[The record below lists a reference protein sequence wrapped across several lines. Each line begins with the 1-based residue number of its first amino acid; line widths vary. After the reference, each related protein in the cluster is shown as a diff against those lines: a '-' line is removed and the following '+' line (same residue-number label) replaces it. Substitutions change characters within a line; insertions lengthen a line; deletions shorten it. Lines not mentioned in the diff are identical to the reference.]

1 VAGTSVFATVVCV
14 QALRVGQKI
23 GVFPGGRVIVAGM
36 KVSVKPGATTLL
48 LAIDLVGTGLFAA
61 EGASV
66 AVNAR
71 LDLLGVLVLAVVTAT
86 GGGIIRDVLLGDTPP
101 SSIRDWRYFF
111 TALIAGAGIFLVH
124 SATHFENLSLI
135 TLLDAAG
142 LSFFAVAGAAKA
154 VQFGIHPLLCVVM
167 GGITGVGGGAVRDVL
182 LDRVPMVLR
191 GDVYAT
197 AALFGAAVTV
207 ICLRLKLHPAIAS
220 SAGILCC
227 FVLRM
232 LAVHFHWNLPGA
244 VAANPA

>member
-1 VAGTSVFATVVCV
+1 MGFGSLARSAAVR
-14 QALRVGQKI
+14 ALADV
-23 GVFPGGRVIVAGM
+23 RVIVAGM
-36 KVSVKPGATTLL
+36 KAIPRPRSTTLL
-48 LAIDLVGTGLFAA
+48 LTIDLVGTGLFAA

-71 LDLLGVLVLAVVTAT
+71 LDLLGVLVIAVVTAT

-111 TALIAGAGIFLVH
+111 TALLAGAGVFLVH
-124 SATHFENLSLI
+124 SATHFENLSVI
-135 TLLDAAG
+135 PLLDAAG

-167 GGITGVGGGAVRDVL
+167 GGITGVGGGAVRDML

-207 ICLRLKLHPAIAS
+207 ICLRLKVRPAIAS
-220 SAGILCC
+220 SAGIVCC

-244 VAANPA
+244 VGADPA

>member
-1 VAGTSVFATVVCV
+1 
-14 QALRVGQKI
+14 
-23 GVFPGGRVIVAGM
+23 M
-36 KVSVKPGATTLL
+36 KVIPHPRATTLL

-71 LDLLGVLVLAVVTAT
+71 LDLLGVLVIAVVTAT
-86 GGGIIRDVLLGDTPP
+86 GGGILRDVLLGDTPP
-101 SSIRDWRYFF
+101 SSVRDWRYFF
-111 TALIAGAGIFLVH
+111 TALVAGAGVFVVH
-124 SATHFENLSLI
+124 SATHFENVSLI

-154 VQFGIHPLLCVVM
+154 VQFGLHPLLCIMM
-167 GGITGVGGGAVRDVL
+167 GGITAVGGGAIRDVL
-182 LDRVPMVLR
+182 INRVPIVLR

-220 SAGILCC
+220 SLGIVCC
-227 FVLRM
+227 FALRM
-232 LAVHFHWNLPGA
+232 MAVHFHWNLPGA
-244 VAANPA
+244 VAADPV

>member
-1 VAGTSVFATVVCV
+1 MGFGSLARSAAVR
-14 QALRVGQKI
+14 ALADV
-23 GVFPGGRVIVAGM
+23 RVIVAGM
-36 KVSVKPGATTLL
+36 KAIPRPRSTTLL
-48 LAIDLVGTGLFAA
+48 LTIDLVGTGLFAA

-71 LDLLGVLVLAVVTAT
+71 LDLLGVLVIAVVTAT

-111 TALIAGAGIFLVH
+111 TALLAGAGVFLVH
-124 SATHFENLSLI
+124 SATHFENLSVI

-167 GGITGVGGGAVRDVL
+167 GGITGVGGGAVRDML

-207 ICLRLKLHPAIAS
+207 ICLRLRVRPAIAS
-220 SAGILCC
+220 SAGIVCC

-244 VAANPA
+244 VGADPA

>member
-1 VAGTSVFATVVCV
+1 
-14 QALRVGQKI
+14 
-23 GVFPGGRVIVAGM
+23 M
-36 KVSVKPGATTLL
+36 KAIPHPRSTTLL

-61 EGASV
+61 EGAAV

-71 LDLLGVLVLAVVTAT
+71 LDLLGVLVIAVVTAT
-86 GGGIIRDVLLGDTPP
+86 GGGIIRDVLLGDSPP

-111 TALIAGAGIFLVH
+111 TALVAGAGVFVFR
-124 SATHFENLSLI
+124 SMTHFENALLV
-135 TLLDAAG
+135 TVLDAAG
-142 LSFFAVAGAAKA
+142 LSFFAAAGASKA
-154 VQFGIHPLLCVVM
+154 VQFGLQPLLCVLM
-167 GGITGVGGGAVRDVL
+167 GGITGVGGGAMRDVL

-207 ICLRLKLHPAIAS
+207 VCLRLKLRPAIAS
-220 SAGILCC
+220 GAGIVCC

-244 VAANPA
+244 VAADHA